1 MTTININ
8 QLDRY
13 SDNSEYA
20 IVVQFTIGGFT
31 ASPELHSKVYD
42 ERDALRIAQN
52 LAETWRAFYASR
64 AADRAVVVEV
74 WDTATTQPERIGV
87 FEIGNDGIRS
97 SAGIVWS

>member
-52 LAETWRAFYASR
+52 LAEAWREFYASR
-64 AADRAVVVEV
+64 AADHAVVIEV
-74 WDTATTQPERIGV
+74 WDTTTSPERIGV
-87 FEIGNDGIRS
+87 FEIGNDGILT
-97 SAGIVWS
+97 SAGIVW